1 VALEGGLDFRRKE
14 SRIRKGAGGGHLPD
28 ETGIKERRMTRN
40 FLVFIFGLIILLLF
54 SFAFAYV
61 SIYSEILIAGILALV
76 GFVVVLAIAIMIGI
90 TSRDEGGALY
100 VWFFTIAMV
109 TGILFVWYLTRA
121 GTLLKVW

>member
-1 VALEGGLDFRRKE
+1 
-14 SRIRKGAGGGHLPD
+14 
-28 ETGIKERRMTRN
+28 MTRN